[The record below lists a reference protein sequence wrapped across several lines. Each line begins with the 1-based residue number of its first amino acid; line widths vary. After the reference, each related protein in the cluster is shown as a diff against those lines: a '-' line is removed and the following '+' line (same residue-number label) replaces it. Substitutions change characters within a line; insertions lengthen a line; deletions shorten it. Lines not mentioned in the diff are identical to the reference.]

1 MLRILPASRLL
12 LTTLACACLL
22 VFSLPGSAQENGQCL
37 QCHGTRELF
46 IREEGRERSLFVDAQ
61 QFNASVHKAFSCQV
75 CHADFATF
83 PHPARAARADCGD
96 CHSEQ
101 AQAVVQSVH
110 GQRLGAAGQAAKCS
124 DCHTIHNVR
133 SASDPAASVYPLTIP
148 QTCGQCHPYREISF
162 DGVISAQVTSFDQD
176 HHGHALLVK
185 GLVHSA
191 TCVSCH
197 GAHDIRPATDPQSR
211 IAPANLVKTCGSCHA
226 GIFLQ
231 YQKSLHGVLV
241 ELGETGVATCSDCH
255 SSHLRRRT
263 GDEMV
268 LSIIQACSRCHPQQ
282 GRTYHNTYHGK
293 VTALGYTR
301 VARCSSCHGA
311 HNILPASDPQSTIHP
326 GRIAKVCAQCHAG
339 SNPNFAQYL
348 VHADPYNRAAY
359 PWLYWARVGMVG
371 LLVAVFFF
379 WGIHTGL
386 RAYRFRR
393 ERHHREELLARSP
406 QERYYER
413 HGLFHRLLH
422 GVVIVSFLLLA
433 ATGLP
438 LRYSTTSWGHF
449 IMRLCGGFDNAGY
462 LHRLGAILTFG
473 YFFTHVGSV
482 FYRWLVRK
490 EKGLFWGPNSLVPQ
504 LKDFTDLIQNLRWFL
519 GTGERPKF
527 DRWTYWEKFDYWA
540 VFWGMAIIG
549 TSGLVMWLSTLFTR
563 FFPGWVINVA
573 HVLHSEEALLA
584 VGYIFTIHFFNAHL
598 RPGKFPMDM
607 VIFNGLISET
617 ELRVERPQEYARMQA
632 SGDLER
638 KAVVPGKRLMV
649 HPPRVVGYTAL
660 GIGLLLVA
668 LVIVSGIYYL
678 ITAR

>member
-1 MLRILPASRLL
+1 MLSIYRIL
-12 LTTLACACLL
+12 LTALTFACLFGIPL
-22 VFSLPGSAQENGQCL
+22 LGMTQENGECL
-37 QCHGTRELF
+37 QCHGTPGLLIREKERERTLF
-46 IREEGRERSLFVDAQ
+46 IDAQ
-61 QFNASVHKAFSCQV
+61 QFSASVHKVFSCQI
-75 CHADFATF
+75 CHNGFTTF
-83 PHPARAARADCGD
+83 PHPSGAPRADCGI
-96 CHSEQ
+96 CHSDQ
-101 AQAVVQSVH
+101 AQAVQLSVH
-110 GQRLGAAGQAAKCS
+110 GERLGEAGQAAKCS
-124 DCHTIHNVR
+124 DCHTTHNVR
-133 SASDPAASVYPLTIP
+133 SATDPAGSVYPLNIP

-162 DGVISAQVTSFDQD
+162 GGVISEEVGSFAED
-176 HHGHALLVK
+176 HHGHALLAK

-191 TCVSCH
+191 SCVSCH
-197 GAHDIRPATDPQSR
+197 GAHDIRRATDPESR

-231 YQKSLHGVLV
+231 YQKSIHAILL

-268 LSIIQACSRCHPQQ
+268 LAIIQACSRCHPQQ

-311 HNILPASDPQSTIHP
+311 HNIVPASDPASPIHP
-326 GRIAKVCAQCHAG
+326 SRVVQVCAQCHEG
-339 SNPNFAQYL
+339 SNPNFARYL
-348 VHADPYNRAAY
+348 VHADPYNRTAY

-386 RAYRFRR
+386 WTYRYRR
-393 ERHHREELLARSP
+393 ERQLRREPLTHSP

-413 HGLFHRLLH
+413 HRLFHRILH
-422 GVVIVSFLLLA
+422 GIVIMSFLLLA

-462 LHRLGAILTFG
+462 LHRFGAILTFG

-504 LKDFTDLIQNLRWFL
+504 LKDFTDLIQHLRWFL
-519 GTGERPKF
+519 GLGERPQF

-549 TSGLVMWLSTLFTR
+549 TSGLIMWFSTLFTR
-563 FFPGWVINVA
+563 FLPGWIINVVN
-573 HVLHSEEALLA
+573 VLHSEEALLA
-584 VGYIFTIHFFNAHL
+584 VGYIFTIHFFNTHL
-598 RPGKFPMDM
+598 RPEKFPLDM
-607 VIFNGLISET
+607 VIFSGLVSET
-617 ELRVERPQEYARMQA
+617 ELRLERPQEYARMKV
-632 SGDLER
+632 SGELER
-638 KAVVPGKRLMV
+638 KAVTPGRRLLV
-649 HPPRVVGYTAL
+649 SPPRLVGYTAL
-660 GIGLLLVA
+660 SIGLLLVT

-678 ITAR
+678 IMAR